1 MPKDQT
7 IRKVLIIGSGP
18 IVIGQAAEFDYA
30 GTQACIACRE
40 EGIEVVLVNSNPAT
54 IQTDP
59 GTASRVYIEPLTVP
73 SVAEIIRK
81 ERPDGL
87 IATMGGQTALNLAV
101 DLERDGVLQECGV
114 RMLGTSTYSIRMAE
128 DRRMFADLMVDRG
141 QPVLPN
147 ASVSDLWA
155 AVEFAERNGFPLVGR
170 AAFCLGG
177 TGSGHAANMEELETL
192 VGEGLKV
199 SPVGSVLLER
209 SVAGWAELE
218 FEVLRDAQDNAIIIC
233 NMENMD
239 PMGVHTGESIVVAP
253 SQTLSDEDYQR
264 LRTAS
269 LEIVRSLDVRGGCN
283 CQFAL
288 NQQTGDYAII
298 EVNPRLSRSSALAS
312 KATGYPIARVAAKI
326 ALGYTL
332 AELRNDITGA
342 SACAEPALD
351 YVVVKLPR
359 WPFDKFRNVDHHI
372 SMTMKSTGEVMAIGR
387 SFEQA
392 FLKALRGLDVGSS
405 WLTQSKAWTRER
417 IADCLAHPTHERP
430 AAIYNAL
437 AQGWTVA
444 EVSGLSRIHPWFIER
459 FVNIRAQESA
469 VRQAQWPSGDEIPS
483 AEVAGVLKEAKRLG
497 FSDEHL
503 ASLIGPRSAPITQAA
518 IRKWRTA
525 LGIRPTYKMVDTC
538 AGEFAASTPYFYSTY
553 EMEDEATNLAG
564 QKVIVLGSGP
574 IRIGQGIEFD
584 YSSVHAVEALRAMGI
599 RAIVINNNPETVS
612 TDYSL
617 SDRLYFEP
625 LTLEEVLNVI
635 EHEQDGLLGV
645 IAQFGGQT
653 ALNLI
658 RPLTQAG
665 VKILGTAP
673 ESIAATEDR
682 QQMAAVCEQLGIP
695 TPAWSIAHSQ
705 DELEAFAPQIGFPV
719 LVRPSYV
726 LGGRGMRIIYTQD
739 ELRSYLG
746 GLGPQLRKH
755 PILVDQFLQ
764 DAVEIDVDGVSDG
777 QDVFTVV
784 MEQLEKAGIHSG
796 DSSCVYPPQTL
807 SSEVITTVENY
818 TRSLARHL
826 KVMGLINVQYAVK
839 DGKVYLLEVNAR
851 ASRTVPFASK
861 ATGVPLARIATRLI
875 LGVPLS
881 EMALAGYEP
890 PARVSVK
897 AVVLPFNKFP
907 TLMPV
912 LGPEMQSTGE
922 AMGVGLTFRAALA
935 KALLGAGSTAPA
947 DPLPAPSDPMLIEGR
962 TG

>member
-1 MPKDQT
+1 MPKDPT

-30 GTQACIACRE
+30 GTQACLACRE
-40 EGIEVVLVNSNPAT
+40 EGVEVVLVNSNPAT

-73 SVAEIIRK
+73 SLAEIIRK

-87 IATMGGQTALNLAV
+87 IATMGGQTALNLAI
-101 DLERDGVLQECGV
+101 DLERDGVLQECDV

-147 ASVSDLWA
+147 ASVADLWA
-155 AVEFAERNGFPLVGR
+155 AVDFAERNGFPLVGR

-177 TGSGHAANMEELETL
+177 TGSGHAANMAELETL
-192 VGEGLKV
+192 VGEGLKA

-209 SVAGWAELE
+209 SVAGWAEIE
-218 FEVLRDAQDNAIIIC
+218 YEVLRDAQDNAIIIC

-269 LEIVRSLDVRGGCN
+269 LEIVRALDVRGGCN

-288 NQQTGDYAII
+288 NQQTGEYAII

-351 YVVVKLPR
+351 YIVVKLPR

-372 SMTMKSTGEVMAIGR
+372 GMTMKSTGEVMAIGR

-392 FLKALRGLDVGSS
+392 FLKALRSLDVGSA
-405 WLTQSKAWTRER
+405 WLTESGAWTRER
-417 IADCLAHPTHERP
+417 IADCLARPTHERP

-437 AQGWTVA
+437 AQGWTVDEITA
-444 EVSGLSRIHPWFIER
+444 LSHIHPWFIER

-469 VRQAQWPSGDEIPS
+469 VRSAEWPSDDGLLSTE
-483 AEVAGVLKEAKRLG
+483 AAAALTAAKRVG
-497 FSDEHL
+497 FSDQHL
-503 ASLIGPRSAPITQAA
+503 ASLISPRSTADLAA
-518 IRKWRTA
+518 TIRKWRRA
-525 LGIRPTYKMVDTC
+525 LGITPTYKMVDTC

-553 EMEDEATNLAG
+553 EMEDEADTLAG
-564 QKVIVLGSGP
+564 PKVIVLGSGP

-584 YSSVHAVEALRAMGI
+584 YSSVHAVEALRAMGVK
-599 RAIVINNNPETVS
+599 AIVINNNPETVS
-612 TDYSL
+612 TDYHL

-625 LTLEEVLNVI
+625 LTLEEVLNVV

-665 VKILGTAP
+665 VTILGTSP

-705 DELEAFAPQIGFPV
+705 DELEAFAPQLGFPV

-739 ELRSYLG
+739 ELRTYLS
-746 GLGPQLRKH
+746 GLGARLRKH

-764 DAVEIDVDGVSDG
+764 DAVEVDVDGVSDG

-784 MEQLEKAGIHSG
+784 MEQLEMAGVHSG

-807 SSEVITTVENY
+807 SPQVIATVESY

-839 DGKVYLLEVNAR
+839 DDKVYLLEVNAR

-875 LGVPLS
+875 MGVALS
-881 EMALAGYEP
+881 EIALAGYEP

-907 TLMPV
+907 TLRPV

-922 AMGVGLTFRAALA
+922 AMGVGVTFRAALN
-935 KALLGAGSTAPA
+935 KALLGAGSPVQA
-947 DPLPAPSDPMLIEGR
+947 DPPPASSAPMLIEGR
-962 TG
+962 TA